1 MGLGSDRLCSVI
13 ESILLLS
20 PDPVPVGRIVE
31 VIRIEDPA
39 TEEGEIREAVARLLA
54 DYHSPERPLARGFR
68 VEEVAGGL
76 QYRTTPDNA
85 PFVRRFLAAKPQRL
99 TKASLET
106 LSIIAYRQPCTKPE
120 VEAIRGV
127 DVGAAVKNLLD
138 RELIKILG
146 KREEVGRPIIYG
158 TTPQFLEFFGLKSLA
173 ELPTLRE
180 FHELDEEHQAQVDG
194 VEERPSIQDLAAAAS
209 FLVDQDEDPDLDALD
224 EAVKA
229 ADQAKRRTDETLAP
243 PTQPG
248 PSDALDSDE
257 GAAPSGQQ
265 ALSDRPPTQDGSA

>member
-1 MGLGSDRLCSVI
+1 MGLASDRLRSVI
-13 ESILLLS
+13 ESILLIS
-20 PDPVPVGRIVE
+20 PDPVPVGRLVE

-39 TEEGEIREAVARLLA
+39 TEESAVREAVSQLLA
-54 DYHSPERPLARGFR
+54 DYQSPDRAVAQGLR

-76 QYRTTPDNA
+76 QFRTTPDNA

-120 VEAIRGV
+120 VESIRGV
-127 DVGAAVKNLLD
+127 DAGAALKNLLD

-146 KREEVGRPIIYG
+146 KREEVGRPIVYG

-180 FHELDEEHQAQVDG
+180 FHELDEEHQSRVDALEQPTPI
-194 VEERPSIQDLAAAAS
+194 EELAAAAS
-209 FLVDQDEDPDLDALD
+209 FLVEQGEDADLEALD
-224 EAVKA
+224 QAVHA
-229 ADQAKRRTDETLAP
+229 VDQAKQKTEDTLAP
-243 PTQPG
+243 PAAEGEEGG
-248 PSDALDSDE
+248 PSESSSGDA
-257 GAAPSGQQ
+257 
-265 ALSDRPPTQDGSA
+265 